1 MARFTRYDRFWI
13 NVTIVLSLVV
23 MLIGFPAFQRRFG
36 FPASLVWTLAVVGG
50 VWLTYLIRAY
60 LWSDRNVKKR

>member
-23 MLIGFPAFQRRFG
+23 MLIGFPAFQWKLG
-36 FPASLVWTLAVVGG
+36 FPASLVWTLAVVGS